1 MKKLPIFISLLF
13 ILTCAKE
20 DSQATNTPPSQIVK
34 QYALTATAG
43 DGGSV
48 TGGGTFASGTQ
59 VSLTA
64 TPNSGYSFSGW
75 STGSTANPLTVT
87 LNTNTTITAN
97 FEVLINSYTLTVVST
112 DGGSATGAGDYNE
125 GTEVTL
131 IATPQ
136 EGYRFTGWSDGSTE
150 ESITITLNSDTAL
163 NANFELIPVYT
174 LTVTA
179 GDGGSISGA
188 GDYNEGT
195 ELILAATANQGYVFN
210 GWEDGINQNP
220 RNLTVNEDLTL
231 TANFISVNLYFNEL
245 YSNSSIIND
254 LTTNSSSDNY
264 NKNFRPFYDYN
275 SFIDRT
281 QYEFV
286 YVLENGDVGLN
297 PIPSSEHDFR
307 ESVFTKFLDI
317 NNNEISDLVIVA
329 SDVRTEFDNIVYVV
343 IDNVLE
349 YTFTANQPGVTRKL
363 LSGDIDNNGSED
375 IVLVSTGIDTQPYSG
390 AQTKIIYFT
399 PNSYEIADLDNTQTS
414 YFHTGTIGDVNND
427 NNLDIIIINNQNNVS
442 EGYTYVYL
450 GNGDKTFSKVY
461 QGDTS
466 FFGNRYNTDFYDF
479 NLDGNL
485 DIIIGGHEWSGG
497 DNSLNRPHRNSIY
510 YGNGDGTFDY
520 DNPILLPESDY
531 WGIVNDFLMY
541 DTDNDGISEI
551 IVNRAKGHESFNVV
565 ENDKGY
571 DGIQLQIL
579 KKIDEEYIEHQI
591 IDGPD
596 GWFDTPPTW
605 IEWIPF
611 IEMFDVNGDNILD
624 IVPDSEG
631 ISNPNY
637 NGLKRFW
644 GLYYRGIPGGTF
656 EIDFFDS
663 DSINN

>member
-1 MKKLPIFISLLF
+1 MKKLFFTLSL
-13 ILTCAKE
+13 ILLITCAKE
-20 DSQATNTPPSQIVK
+20 DSQAPNTPPTQIVK
-34 QYALTATAG
+34 QYALTASAG

-64 TPNSGYSFSGW
+64 TPSSGYSFSGW

-87 LNTNTTITAN
+87 LNSNTSITAN
-97 FEVLINSYTLTVVST
+97 FQEIVNSYTITVIT
-112 DGGSATGAGDYNE
+112 EGGLVTGAGEYNE
-125 GTEVTL
+125 GTDV
-131 IATPQ
+131 I
-136 EGYRFTGWSDGSTE
+136 
-150 ESITITLNSDTAL
+150 
-163 NANFELIPVYT
+163 
-174 LTVTA
+174 LT
-179 GDGGSISGA
+179 
-188 GDYNEGT
+188 
-195 ELILAATANQGYVFN
+195 ATANEGYVFN

-297 PIPSSEHDFR
+297 PPPSSENDFR

-329 SDVRTEFDNIVYVV
+329 SDVRTELDNIVYVI
-343 IDNVLE
+343 IDNVLA
-349 YTFTANQPGVTRKL
+349 YTFTSNQPGTTRKL
-363 LSGDIDNNGSED
+363 LSGDIDNNGSD
-375 IVLVSTGIDTQPYSG
+375 DVVIVSTGIDQEPYSG

-399 PNSYEIADLDNTQTS
+399 PNTYEISDLDNTQTS

-450 GNGDKTFSKVY
+450 GNGDKTFNKVY
-461 QGDTS
+461 QGNVI

-479 NLDGNL
+479 NIDGNL
-485 DIIIGGHEWSGG
+485 DIIVGGHEWSEG
-497 DNSLNRPHRNSIY
+497 NSTPFRNSIF

-520 DNPILLPESDY
+520 DNPILLPESEY

-541 DTDNDGISEI
+541 DIDNDGVSEI
-551 IVNRAKGHESFNVV
+551 VVNRTKGHESFNVV
-565 ENDKGY
+565 ENDRGY

-579 KKIDEEYIEHQI
+579 KKIDGEYVEHQI

-596 GWFDTPPTW
+596 GWFDLPPTW

-611 IEMFDVNGDNILD
+611 IELFDVNGDNILD

-637 NGLKRFW
+637 NALKRFW

>member
-1 MKKLPIFISLLF
+1 MKNLPIYISLLF

-20 DSQATNTPPSQIVK
+20 DSQAPNTPPTQIVK
-34 QYALTATAG
+34 QYTLTANAG

-48 TGGGTFASGTQ
+48 SGGGTFASGTQ

-64 TPNSGYSFSGW
+64 TPSSGYSFSGW

-87 LNTNTTITAN
+87 LNSNTSITAN
-97 FEVLINSYTLTVVST
+97 FQEIVNSYTITVIT
-112 DGGSATGAGDYNE
+112 EGGVVTGAGEYNE
-125 GTEVTL
+125 GTDV
-131 IATPQ
+131 I
-136 EGYRFTGWSDGSTE
+136 
-150 ESITITLNSDTAL
+150 
-163 NANFELIPVYT
+163 
-174 LTVTA
+174 LT
-179 GDGGSISGA
+179 
-188 GDYNEGT
+188 
-195 ELILAATANQGYVFN
+195 ATANEGYVFN

-245 YSNSSIIND
+245 YNNSSIIND

-297 PIPSSEHDFR
+297 PTPSSEHDFR

-343 IDNVLE
+343 IDNVLA

-363 LSGDIDNNGSED
+363 LSGDIDNNGSD
-375 IVLVSTGIDTQPYSG
+375 DLVLVSTGIDTQPYSG

-399 PNSYEIADLDNTQTS
+399 PNNYEIADLDNTQTS
-414 YFHTGTIGDVNND
+414 YFHTGAIGDVNND

-520 DNPILLPESDY
+520 FNPTILPESDY

-565 ENDKGY
+565 DNDKGY
-571 DGIQLQIL
+571 DGLQLQIL
-579 KKIDEEYIEHQI
+579 KKIDGEYVKHQI

-596 GWFDTPPTW
+596 GWFDLPPTW

-656 EIDFFDS
+656 EIDYFDP
-663 DSINN
+663 DQINN